1 METHIGNPPDLTL
14 LRALH
19 RRSPFIR
26 IPFADSALR
35 GLPSPLLHW
44 PKTCIFTDCC
54 SSWRQ
59 RNRDDMSPLPEQAQT
74 SCSMGERE
82 PDKPTI
88 LLVEDESVVRDVT
101 RQVLEYAGYR
111 VLESD
116 GPEEALRLGHE
127 HRGRI
132 GLLLSDVVMPGM
144 TGPELALRLQRLQ
157 PGLIT
162 VFMSGYADRRSGET
176 AGARHPAR
184 LHPEAL
190 QCKRA
195 AGWCRGG
202 APGRA
207 GRK

>member
-1 METHIGNPPDLTL
+1 
-14 LRALH
+14 
-19 RRSPFIR
+19 
-26 IPFADSALR
+26 
-35 GLPSPLLHW
+35 
-44 PKTCIFTDCC
+44 
-54 SSWRQ
+54 
-59 RNRDDMSPLPEQAQT
+59 
-74 SCSMGERE
+74 MGERE

-162 VFMSGYADRRSGET
+162 VFMSGYADRDLVKLQVPGTLRGYIQKPFSVSALL
-176 AGARHPAR
+176 AGVAA
-184 LHPEAL
+184 AL
-190 QCKRA
+190 Q
-195 AGWCRGG
+195 G
-202 APGRA
+202 APEESNFQERSSA
-207 GRK
+207 RQ